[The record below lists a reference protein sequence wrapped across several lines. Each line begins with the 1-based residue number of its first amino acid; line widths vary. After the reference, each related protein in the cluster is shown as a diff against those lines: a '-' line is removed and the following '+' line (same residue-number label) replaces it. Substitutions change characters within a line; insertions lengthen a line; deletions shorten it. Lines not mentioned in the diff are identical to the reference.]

1 MSEEPAK
8 VLRLSWSMV
17 FGVMAVEAAAFAVL
31 IGGAGLVWG
40 LTQAKPESA
49 AADIKAEMAKQVE
62 AWNRGDLEGFMAG
75 YWNSDKLSFY
85 SGGDVTSGWQ
95 PTLDRYRKRYQAEG
109 KAMGKLTFSDID
121 VNVLTADAAYAR
133 GRWKLDL
140 PDKTAPEGLYTL
152 IFRRM
157 DGKWRIVHD
166 HTSVKAP

>member
-1 MSEEPAK
+1 MSEEPTK
-8 VLRLSWSMV
+8 VMRLSWSVV

-40 LTQAKPESA
+40 LTQVKPDSA
-49 AADIKAEMAKQVE
+49 VADIKAEMAKQVD
-62 AWNRGDLEGFMAG
+62 AWNRGDLDGFMAG
-75 YWNSDKLSFY
+75 YWNSNKLTFY
-85 SGGDVTSGWQ
+85 SGGDATSGWQ

-121 VNVLTADAAYAR
+121 VNALTTDAAYVR
-133 GRWKLDL
+133 GKWKLDL

-152 IFRRM
+152 IVKRI